1 MNPRSGFPK
10 HKVTRMTPPKLSFSF
25 FRRQPAKFPT
35 VDRASN
41 ATPVPPLQFPEY
53 SIRRDYLRPP
63 HHNSYP
69 RSHHARHSVS
79 YSPGIYLHTPQREL
93 DGWCPPGYYAR
104 RLSLPT
110 TPNPLLNSALHMP
123 VSVES
128 FVVTPTTSTRAS
140 LRSIATDSLALGSHL
155 EKVQGRDWGR

>member
-1 MNPRSGFPK
+1 MSSRSGFPK
-10 HKVTRMTPPKLSFSF
+10 HKVARLSRPKLSFSF
-25 FRRQPAKFPT
+25 LRRQSAQFPIVAHT
-35 VDRASN
+35 NN
-41 ATPVPPLQFPEY
+41 ATSVPPLQFPEY
-53 SIRRDYLRPP
+53 SIRRDYLRPS

-93 DGWCPPGYYAR
+93 DGWCPPRYYGR

-123 VSVES
+123 VSVEL
-128 FVVTPTTSTRAS
+128 FATPTTSTRAS
-140 LRSIATDSLALGSHL
+140 LRSVATDSLALGSHL
-155 EKVQGRDWGR
+155 EKVQGRDCGR